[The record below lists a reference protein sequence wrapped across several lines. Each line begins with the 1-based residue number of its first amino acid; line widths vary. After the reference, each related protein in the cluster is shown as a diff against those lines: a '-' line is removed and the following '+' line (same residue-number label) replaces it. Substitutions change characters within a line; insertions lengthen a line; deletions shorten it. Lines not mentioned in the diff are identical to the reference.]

1 MEKAATQ
8 NIQDAILNTSRREK
22 RSVTVGI
29 IDGSSLTGKIRSFD
43 KFSVL
48 LEAVDREVLIF
59 KHSISTITVDRN

>member
-22 RSVTVGI
+22 RSVTVGM

-48 LEAVDREVLIF
+48 LETVDREVLIF

>member
-22 RSVTVGI
+22 RSVTVGM

-43 KFSVL
+43 KFSLL
-48 LEAVDREVLIF
+48 LETVDREVLIF